1 MKLVSKDIMDYLI
14 QASKDRDCIFEKWR
28 HTIDLNTDILGDN
41 KKLIELVSET
51 NDRNEEL
58 IESIRSNNKDIIRLC
73 DVLNGILK
81 RMDDID
87 LRLNVLCCTLHNT
100 TKENNNDQT

>member
-14 QASKDRDCIFEKWR
+14 QASKDRDRIFEKWR
-28 HTIDLNTDILGDN
+28 NTIDLNTDILGAN
-41 KKLIELVSET
+41 KKLIELVSKT

-58 IESIRSNNKDIIRLC
+58 IECIRSNNKDIIRLC
-73 DVLNGILK
+73 ELLNGILK

-87 LRLNVLCCTLHNT
+87 LRLNDLYCTLHDI
-100 TKENNNDQT
+100 TKENNK

>member
-14 QASKDRDCIFEKWR
+14 QASKDRDSIFEKWR
-28 HTIDLNTDILGDN
+28 NTIDLNTDILGSN
-41 KKLIELVSET
+41 KKLVELVSKT

-58 IESIRSNNKDIIRLC
+58 IECIRNNDKDIIRLC

-87 LRLNVLCCTLHNT
+87 LRLNDLYYTLHNT
-100 TKENNNDQT
+100 TKENNK

>member
-14 QASKDRDCIFEKWR
+14 QASKDRDRIFEKWKNM
-28 HTIDLNTDILGDN
+28 IDLNTDILDSN
-41 KKLIELVSET
+41 KKLIELVSKT

-58 IESIRSNNKDIIRLC
+58 IECIRSDNKDIIRLC
-73 DVLNGILK
+73 ELLNGILK

-87 LRLNVLCCTLHNT
+87 LRLNDLYCTLHNT
-100 TKENNNDQT
+100 TKENNND

>member
-14 QASKDRDCIFEKWR
+14 QASKDRDRIFEKWR
-28 HTIDLNTDILGDN
+28 NTIDLNTDILGSN
-41 KKLIELVSET
+41 KKLVELVSKT

-58 IESIRSNNKDIIRLC
+58 IECIRNNNKDIIRLC

-87 LRLNVLCCTLHNT
+87 LRLNDLYYTLHNT
-100 TKENNNDQT
+100 TKENNK